1 MGMDGHSGFRR
12 LDRLTRAVES
22 KFEPLAEFAAAL
34 SHERAISREL
44 GGRTVFDD
52 REAPRSQRSRAIPA
66 FSNFNLTRRNFPDHR
81 NATVR
86 LCADGYCLSLPCNL
100 PMSFCMN

>member
-52 REAPRSQRSRAIPA
+52 REAPRKAKGPA
-66 FSNFNLTRRNFPDHR
+66 QFRLFPDFKPH
-81 NATVR
+81 A
-86 LCADGYCLSLPCNL
+86 S
-100 PMSFCMN
+100 

>member
-22 KFEPLAEFAAAL
+22 KFEPLAEFAAPL

-44 GGRTVFDD
+44 GGRTIFDD
-52 REAPRSQRSRAIPA
+52 REAPRKAKGPAQFRLFPISTSSVVISQMIATLQFAFVRTAIA
-66 FSNFNLTRRNFPDHR
+66 FR
-81 NATVR
+81 
-86 LCADGYCLSLPCNL
+86 CLAICR
-100 PMSFCMN
+100 

>member
-34 SHERAISREL
+34 SHERAISRDL

-52 REAPRSQRSRAIPA
+52 REAPRKAKGPAQFRLFPISASRVVISQIIATLQFACVRTAIA
-66 FSNFNLTRRNFPDHR
+66 FR
-81 NATVR
+81 
-86 LCADGYCLSLPCNL
+86 CLAICR
-100 PMSFCMN
+100 